1 MCISF
6 SPAEGGK
13 NRLIGSPNC
22 EKLVNDVEVWLREEV
37 GNSSA
42 STLPISSGGSI
53 SILEL
58 FEIFQKSG
66 LLFSELKFWVRALCG
81 EKVSDFPQSIL
92 EKRH

>member
-13 NRLIGSPNC
+13 NGSIGSPNC

-42 STLPISSGGSI
+42 STLPISSGSI

-66 LLFSELKFWVRALCG
+66 LLFSELK
-81 EKVSDFPQSIL
+81 IL
-92 EKRH
+92 GGRLVWGKSE